1 MSQGDVQGTESQ
13 FACPACGYQMWDDPL
28 GSFEFRGVCGWQDDA
43 CQRIFP
49 FSAIGANHQSLFDYQ
64 EEVRQRE
71 ADGHIKVGQYERDPN
86 WRWFTE
92 DDQARF
98 THGAPTTGEDYFFAG
113 RDADVRA
120 AESGDYTIFE
130 YWRRAV

>member
-1 MSQGDVQGTESQ
+1 
-13 FACPACGYQMWDDPL
+13 MWDDPL

-71 ADGHIKVGQYERDPN
+71 ATGRQPQVRITSSQVGMQTSGRQN
-86 WRWFTE
+86 LATTRSLNIGA
-92 DDQARF
+92 AR
-98 THGAPTTGEDYFFAG
+98 YN
-113 RDADVRA
+113 
-120 AESGDYTIFE
+120 
-130 YWRRAV
+130 